1 MEKRIPKHRLA
12 GAFIITCILV
22 TNCSSPKDLSERPLY
37 TVYKFREDDNIQ
49 RTVFIEQLTLAKV
62 PDPELFLVFTLE
74 MYVRL
79 GKAVYS
85 ISVHSLGAELPDRE
99 KIGLIID
106 GKTISLT
113 AVGPVKQYQ
122 SGDRQTELV
131 SFFLDELSF
140 KGLRYCEALE
150 IHYDQHV
157 IPIPREGLGA
167 IWNFLKE

>member
-1 MEKRIPKHRLA
+1 MEKGIPKYRFV
-12 GAFIITCILV
+12 GALTLICILV
-22 TNCSSPKDLSERPLY
+22 TSCSSPKDLSERPLY
-37 TVYKFREDDNIQ
+37 SVYKFKEDDNIQ
-49 RTVFIEQLTLAKV
+49 RTVFIEQLNLAKV
-62 PDPELFLVFTLE
+62 PVPVHPLVFTLD

-85 ISVHSLGAELPDRE
+85 ISVHSIGADLPDRDE
-99 KIGLIID
+99 IILIID

-113 AVGPVKQYQ
+113 AAGPVKQYH
-122 SGDRQTELV
+122 SGDTETELV
-131 SFFLDELSF
+131 AFFLDQETF

-167 IWNFLKE
+167 IWNFLKD